1 MFVVALDGPAGT
13 GKSTV
18 ARALATRLGL
28 PHLDTGA
35 MYRAVTWAALRDG
48 LSLDDSSALS
58 ELALRTK
65 LQVEPDAVLVDGVDV
80 TTSIRGPEVTGAV
93 SAVAAVDGVRK
104 ELVGRQREWVASHGG
119 AVAEGRDIGTVV
131 FPHADL
137 KVYLT
142 ASPEVRA
149 ARRAAEDGL
158 DTEAVAADIRRRDL
172 ADSSRANSPLAAAP
186 DALVV
191 DTSELGPDEVVDVLL
206 AQLHLA
212 QRGSGEGVDRMEE
225 VSSPPGAGL
234 PGGRSGSATTPLMSD
249 RLRAAWDTPKP
260 ARATREFYR
269 LGRNFL
275 VLLCTLWLRLRVEGK
290 EKVPKEGGFILA
302 PVHRSN
308 LDTPIVAA
316 VTRRPLRYMG
326 KDSLWKANRLFAWVL
341 SALGGFPVA
350 RGTADREALRRC
362 QVILEAGQVLVL
374 FPEGTRKFGPRVEEL
389 YDGPAFLACKTG
401 VPIVPVGI
409 GGSERAQQKGKK
421 FIRPVRVRVV
431 VGDPLLPP
439 TSAEGRPTSRKA
451 VKEMTAKLQVE
462 VQRLFDEAQ
471 AAAGS

>member
-48 LSLDDSSALS
+48 LSLDDSSALT
-58 ELALRTK
+58 ELAERTK
-65 LQVEPDAVLVDGVDV
+65 LQVEPEAVLVDGVDV
-80 TTSIRGPEVTGAV
+80 TSAIRGPEVTGAV
-93 SAVAAVDGVRK
+93 SAVSAVDGVRK
-104 ELVGRQREWVASHGG
+104 ELVDRQREWVVSHGG

-158 DTEAVAADIRRRDL
+158 DVEAVASDIRRRDL
-172 ADSSRANSPLAAAP
+172 ADSSRANSPLAAAH

-206 AQLHLA
+206 AQLQMA
-212 QRGSGEGVDRMEE
+212 QRGSGEGFDRSEG
-225 VSSPPGAGL
+225 VSSSAAGL
-234 PGGRSGSATTPLMSD
+234 PGGGSGSARMARVSD
-249 RLRAAWDTPKP
+249 RLSAAWDTPKP

-269 LGRNFL
+269 LGRNLL
-275 VLLCTLWLRLRVEGK
+275 VLLCTLWLRMRVEGK
-290 EKVPKEGGFILA
+290 EKVPKAGGFILA

-308 LDTPIVAA
+308 LDTPIAAA

-326 KDSLWKANRLFAWVL
+326 KDSLWKANRFFAWVL

-389 YDGPAFLACKTG
+389 YDGPAFL
-401 VPIVPVGI
+401 
-409 GGSERAQQKGKK
+409 
-421 FIRPVRVRVV
+421 
-431 VGDPLLPP
+431 
-439 TSAEGRPTSRKA
+439 
-451 VKEMTAKLQVE
+451 
-462 VQRLFDEAQ
+462 
-471 AAAGS
+471 